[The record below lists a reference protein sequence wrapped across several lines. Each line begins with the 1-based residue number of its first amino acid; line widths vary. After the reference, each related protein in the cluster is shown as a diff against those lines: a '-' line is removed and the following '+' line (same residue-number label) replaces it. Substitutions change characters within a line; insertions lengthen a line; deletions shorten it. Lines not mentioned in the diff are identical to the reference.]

1 MSECRRSGVQASN
14 RPAGAAL
21 SESQWQRSADEEGAC
36 RRRRCRAPQ
45 QEALGAAAPVR
56 KWDIVLEDK
65 ARAFLCP
72 LSQKSKIFASSP
84 IGRAKGAAAPERERD
99 IAVESKRRRAL
110 SERPYIY
117 NGKCCEF
124 AGRQWKFVMFVCREA
139 ERLPYERTGDWA
151 DLPGRGAGM
160 GDCAATIPPA
170 RHPPCHLPLHKGG
183 FGCGLSTGG
192 FCAAS
197 QRPLIRHG
205 IRRAT

>member
-1 MSECRRSGVQASN
+1 MH
-14 RPAGAAL
+14 
-21 SESQWQRSADEEGAC
+21 
-36 RRRRCRAPQ
+36 
-45 QEALGAAAPVR
+45 
-56 KWDIVLEDK
+56 
-65 ARAFLCP
+65 P

-160 GDCAATIPPA
+160 GDCAA
-170 RHPPCHLPLHKGG
+170 HLISQKSKIFATSPDKGRMG
-183 FGCGLSTGG
+183 GAEQDEGCWERLRFEVS
-192 FCAAS
+192 
-197 QRPLIRHG
+197 
-205 IRRAT
+205 